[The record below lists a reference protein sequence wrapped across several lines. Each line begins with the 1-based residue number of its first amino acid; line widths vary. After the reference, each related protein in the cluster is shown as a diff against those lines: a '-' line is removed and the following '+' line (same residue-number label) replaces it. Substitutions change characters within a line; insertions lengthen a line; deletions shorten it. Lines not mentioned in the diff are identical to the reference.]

1 MKEKYRKKRVR
12 DKLEEYERRLP
23 THRSGARKA
32 SADRSPERRGRKRDR
47 SSSYYTSSCESASP
61 RRTSRS
67 SRQPSSPS
75 PSPTRG
81 RREKVRSAK
90 GKPSRISYSRSV
102 SPRRC
107 RRPAS
112 PPRSHRRSPSISPRR
127 RDTERVS
134 RRDSGRSS
142 RRDGDH
148 IPGLPRQ
155 ETAPSSNLTG
165 REFSPLTVK
174 SSRKPARRRSRSPT
188 PAPSSRESPEWEVA
202 SSRRRRKAHR

>member
-12 DKLEEYERRLP
+12 DKLEEYERKLP

-81 RREKVRSAK
+81 RREKVRNAK

-112 PPRSHRRSPSISPRR
+112 PPRSTRRSPSTSPRR
-127 RDTERVS
+127 

-148 IPGLPRQ
+148 IPGLSRQ
-155 ETAPSSNLTG
+155 ETAPSSILSG
-165 REFSPLTVK
+165 REFSPVTAK
-174 SSRKPARRRSRSPT
+174 SSRKPARRRSRTPT
-188 PAPSSRESPEWEVA
+188 PARSSRESP
-202 SSRRRRKAHR
+202 